1 MKIVDLL
8 LQHNLDYS
16 YESGKFI
23 KSIIFNNNYII
34 DFDNRPLTNLKFL
47 TGLFEEIDLNNIKFV
62 NVNIQTICVLSDL
75 YRNRKN
81 NILNDE
87 KEKIIKD
94 LDKKLK
100 SANNLLKSNGLG
112 NSLDIDRLNK
122 LIDKMNN
129 IK

>member
-62 NVNIQTICVLSDL
+62 NINIQTICVLSDL

-81 NILNDE
+81 NINTLLFYNDFSLFGL
-87 KEKIIKD
+87 KFA
-94 LDKKLK
+94 LD
-100 SANNLLKSNGLG
+100 AITGL
-112 NSLDIDRLNK
+112 DPVVA
-122 LIDKMNN
+122 
-129 IK
+129 